1 VEKHEKT
8 QNCTFQICRKP
19 QSRVKPSSQDIITS
33 VLGIKGVRLPH
44 GAESPQIAIQ
54 LQKGITP
61 VTNSVKKSSPNCATD
76 QGEEEKDEDDEEEEE
91 APQAPRN
98 AIARIQKMETASGIA
113 TFIAECPYSYHSDLC
128 NQRNLCHPEINRQQG
143 AYSGLRKGVGF

>member
-19 QSRVKPSSQDIITS
+19 QSQVKPSSQDIITS
-33 VLGIKGVRLPH
+33 VLGIKRVRLSH

-61 VTNSVKKSSPNCATD
+61 VTNSVKKASTNCATD
-76 QGEEEKDEDDEEEEE
+76 QGEEGKDEADKK
-91 APQAPRN
+91 RH
-98 AIARIQKMETASGIA
+98 RHRETQSL
-113 TFIAECPYSYHSDLC
+113 ES
-128 NQRNLCHPEINRQQG
+128 RRWKRRPE
-143 AYSGLRKGVGF
+143 

>member
-19 QSRVKPSSQDIITS
+19 QSQVKPSSQDIITS
-33 VLGIKGVRLPH
+33 VLGIKRVRLSH

-61 VTNSVKKSSPNCATD
+61 VTNSVKKASTNCATD
-76 QGEEEKDEDDEEEEE
+76 QGEEGKDEADEK
-91 APQAPRN
+91 RKK
-98 AIARIQKMETASGIA
+98 RHRHRETQSL
-113 TFIAECPYSYHSDLC
+113 ES
-128 NQRNLCHPEINRQQG
+128 RRWKRRPE
-143 AYSGLRKGVGF
+143 

>member
-1 VEKHEKT
+1 MEKHEKT
-8 QNCTFQICRKP
+8 ENCTFQICRKP
-19 QSRVKPSSQDIITS
+19 QSQVKPSSQDIITS
-33 VLGIKGVRLPH
+33 VLEIKRVGLSH

-61 VTNSVKKSSPNCATD
+61 VTNSVISPNCATD

-98 AIARIQKMETASGIA
+98 AIAQIQKMETACGIA

-128 NQRNLCHPEINRQQG
+128 NQRNLRHPEINRQQG
-143 AYSGLRKGVGF
+143 AYSDLRKGVGF

>member
-1 VEKHEKT
+1 MEKHEKT
-8 QNCTFQICRKP
+8 ENCTFQICRKP
-19 QSRVKPSSQDIITS
+19 QSQVKPSSQ
-33 VLGIKGVRLPH
+33 GIKRVGLSH
-44 GAESPQIAIQ
+44 GAESPQIAIH
-54 LQKGITP
+54 LQRGITP

-98 AIARIQKMETASGIA
+98 AIAQIQKMETASGIA

-143 AYSGLRKGVGF
+143 AYSGLRKGEGF